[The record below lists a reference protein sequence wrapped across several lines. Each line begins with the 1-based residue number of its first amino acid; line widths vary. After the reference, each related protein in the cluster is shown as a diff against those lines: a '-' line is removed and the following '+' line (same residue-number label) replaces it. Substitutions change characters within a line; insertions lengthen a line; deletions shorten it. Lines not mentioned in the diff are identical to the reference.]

1 MNPMRRAA
9 SGLILLWV
17 LAACATPIVPPTP
30 TASPTRA
37 LVPFAAPLPSPI
49 QTSTPLSRTLP
60 SPSPPSSISPQPPA
74 SPRPRQFDNV
84 PDRALLGALFP
95 DFKFTPDGDAFRVN
109 EDARWSMWITS
120 AMEGQFTQE
129 QLPEL
134 AAIIANDAPA
144 LTDEQAK
151 RYAPLGS
158 FLAIF
163 QRRAGKLDV
172 AQRAFLFPIFPPQVY
187 QVTLETTTDFDH
199 DGRDELLITTT
210 TMAFGIS
217 TSAAFLYR
225 WDGSSFVAV
234 WSVPIAEDNTS
245 ALNQSTYY
253 SSEARVELADL
264 DADGVDEIIVDRTR
278 IEYARDANGAANTDQ
293 ELDRQSERAIYRW
306 NGALFT
312 LVPSLNTIPTRAP

>member
-1 MNPMRRAA
+1 MNQLIRAA
-9 SGLILLWV
+9 SGLIVLLG
-17 LAACATPIVPPTP
+17 LAACATPVVPPTP
-30 TASPTRA
+30 TFSPTRA
-37 LVPFAAPLPSPI
+37 LVPFASPLPSATHT
-49 QTSTPLSRTLP
+49 QTPPHTLP
-60 SPSPPSSISPQPPA
+60 SPSPSASPKPHP
-74 SPRPRQFDNV
+74 SPRPPQFDDV
-84 PDRALLGALFP
+84 QDRTLLGVLFP
-95 DFKFTPDGDAFRVN
+95 DLKFTPDGDAFRVN
-109 EDARWSMWITS
+109 DDARWSMWITS
-120 AMEGQFTQE
+120 AIEGQFTQE

-134 AAIIANDAPA
+134 AAIIANDAPT

-163 QRRAGKLDV
+163 QRRAGKLEV
-172 AQRAFLFPIFPPQVY
+172 AQRVFLFPIFPPQVY

-210 TMAFGIS
+210 TMSFGIS

-225 WDGSSFVAV
+225 WDGTSFVAA

-253 SSEARVELADL
+253 SIEARVEFADL

-293 ELDRQSERAIYRW
+293 ELDRRSERAIYRW
-306 NGALFT
+306 DGTVFT
-312 LVPSLNTIPTRAP
+312 LAPALNATPTRAP

>member
-1 MNPMRRAA
+1 MFLM
-9 SGLILLWV
+9 

-30 TASPTRA
+30 ADSPTQA
-37 LVPFAAPLPSPI
+37 LVPFVSPLPSATHTP
-49 QTSTPLSRTLP
+49 TPLSRTLP
-60 SPSPPSSISPQPPA
+60 SPSPTPSASPKPHP
-74 SPRPRQFDNV
+74 SPRPPQFDDV

-95 DFKFTPDGDAFRVN
+95 DLQFTPDGDVFRVN
-109 EDARWSMWITS
+109 DDARWSMWITS
-120 AMEGQFTQE
+120 AIEGQFTQG

-134 AAIIANDAPA
+134 AAIIANDAPT

-163 QRRAGKLDV
+163 QRRAGKPDV
-172 AQRAFLFPIFPPQVY
+172 AHRAFLFPIFPPQVY

-210 TMAFGIS
+210 TMSFGIS

-253 SSEARVELADL
+253 SIEARVEFVDL
-264 DADGVDEIIVDRTR
+264 DADGVDEIVVDRMR

-293 ELDRQSERAIYRW
+293 ELGRQSERAIYRW
-306 NGALFT
+306 EGTVFT
-312 LVPSLNTIPTRAP
+312 LAPSLNAIPTRAP